1 MVKTNKLTIRE
12 WDASDR
18 PREKYLSKGKNA
30 LSNAELLAILFRNG
44 TAQESALDLS
54 KRLLTSANNSLNQ
67 LANFTVE
74 ELLKIKGIGNAKAIT
89 VLAAFELGRRRRSEK
104 IEEQKK
110 IKYTEDVI
118 ELMQHQLADLKYEEF
133 WVIFVNQSS
142 TIIKMEKI
150 WKGGITSTTVDIRL
164 IMKSALECF
173 ATGIILC
180 HNHPSGAVKPS
191 QADIQLTNTIKQAS
205 TILNIS
211 LIDHVIMSNEKYY
224 SFFSEGLI

>member
-1 MVKTNKLTIRE
+1 MQETNKLTIRQ
-12 WDASDR
+12 WDVSDR
-18 PREKYLSKGKNA
+18 PREKYLSKGKNS

-44 TAQESALDLS
+44 TVQESALDLS
-54 KRLLTSANNSLNQ
+54 KRLLAFANNSLNQ

-74 ELLKIKGIGNAKAIT
+74 ELLKIKGIGNAKAVT

-104 IEEQKK
+104 IEIQKK

-150 WKGGITSTTVDIRL
+150 GKGGITSTTVDVRL

-180 HNHPSGAVKPS
+180 HNHPSGEVNPS
-191 QADIQLTNTIKQAS
+191 KADIQLTNTIKQAS
-205 TILNIS
+205 NVLNIN
-211 LIDHVIMSNEKYY
+211 LLDHIVMSNEKYY

>member
-150 WKGGITSTTVDIRL
+150 GK
-164 IMKSALECF
+164 A
-173 ATGIILC
+173 
-180 HNHPSGAVKPS
+180 
-191 QADIQLTNTIKQAS
+191 
-205 TILNIS
+205 
-211 LIDHVIMSNEKYY
+211 
-224 SFFSEGLI
+224 GLLQQP

>member
-1 MVKTNKLTIRE
+1 
-12 WDASDR
+12 
-18 PREKYLSKGKNA
+18 
-30 LSNAELLAILFRNG
+30 
-44 TAQESALDLS
+44 
-54 KRLLTSANNSLNQ
+54 
-67 LANFTVE
+67 
-74 ELLKIKGIGNAKAIT
+74 
-89 VLAAFELGRRRRSEK
+89 
-104 IEEQKK
+104 
-110 IKYTEDVI
+110 
-118 ELMQHQLADLKYEEF
+118 
-133 WVIFVNQSS
+133 
-142 TIIKMEKI
+142 MEKI
-150 WKGGITSTTVDIRL
+150 GKGGITSTTVDIRL

>member
-150 WKGGITSTTVDIRL
+150 GKGGITSTTVDIRL